1 MVKIGSLFSLLFIC
15 SCSNHQQD
23 KAVSIHE
30 DSNVTVADTL
40 QGSVSSNSY
49 SAKPADPGSM
59 GMDAPIKAKADQL
72 KSPVGIYRV
81 VFPLEDSMKI
91 EQTVK
96 FYNNK
101 TYQLQER
108 YPGSK
113 KDSMVTIQGTFL
125 PSNGYIWLY
134 QEQVARG
141 RYKWKSDT
149 LQYYDPSYKKS
160 YSMVKLQDVLER
172 DIWQEKKAQGLVLY
186 GVGNEPFWSLEVNS
200 NDTISFRL
208 ADWEQAIKLKRKETL
223 SSKDTTDYL
232 AQNDSAQIK
241 LMVLPYFCSDGM
253 SDFTY
258 QNKILVKYN
267 NQTYSGCG
275 VVYK

>member
-1 MVKIGSLFSLLFIC
+1 MVKTGSLVLLLFLF
-15 SCSNHQQD
+15 SCADHQQE
-23 KAVSIHE
+23 KAVNSNE
-30 DSNVTVADTL
+30 DSNLTIADTL

-49 SAKPADPGSM
+49 AAKPAEAEPEE
-59 GMDAPIKAKADQL
+59 PIIKPKPEQL

-81 VFPLEDSMKI
+81 IFPLEDSMRI

-108 YPGSK
+108 YPGTK
-113 KDSMVTIQGTFL
+113 KDSMVVIQGTFL

-141 RYKWKSDT
+141 RYKWKGDT
-149 LQYYDPSYKKS
+149 LQYFDPLYKKS
-160 YSMVKLQDVLER
+160 YSMVKLQDVLDRE
-172 DIWQEKKAQGLVLY
+172 IWQQKKAQGLILY
-186 GVGNEPFWSLEVNS
+186 GVGNEPFWSLELNS

-208 ADWEQAIKLKRKETL
+208 ADWEQPIKMLRNDTKNAR
-223 SSKDTTDYL
+223 DTTIYL
-232 AQNDSAQIK
+232 AHNDSAQIK
-241 LMVLPYFCSDGM
+241 LMILPYFCSDGM

>member
-1 MVKIGSLFSLLFIC
+1 MVKTGSLVLLLFLF
-15 SCSNHQQD
+15 SCADHQQE
-23 KAVSIHE
+23 KAVNSNE
-30 DSNVTVADTL
+30 DSNIAVTDTL

-49 SAKPADPGSM
+49 AAKPSEQGVEE
-59 GMDAPIKAKADQL
+59 PIIKPKPEQL

-81 VFPLEDSMKI
+81 IFPLEDSMRI

-108 YPGSK
+108 YPGTK
-113 KDSMVTIQGTFL
+113 KDSMVVIQGTFL

-141 RYKWKSDT
+141 RYKWKGDT
-149 LQYYDPSYKKS
+149 LQYFDPLYKKS
-160 YSMVKLQDVLER
+160 YSMVKLQDVLDRE
-172 DIWQEKKAQGLVLY
+172 IWQQKKAQGLILY
-186 GVGNEPFWSLEVNS
+186 GVGNEPFWSLELNS

-208 ADWEQAIKLKRKETL
+208 ADWEQPIKMLRNDTKNAR
-223 SSKDTTDYL
+223 DTTIYL
-232 AQNDSAQIK
+232 AHNDSAQIK
-241 LMVLPYFCSDGM
+241 LMILPYFCSDGM

>member
-1 MVKIGSLFSLLFIC
+1 MVKTCSLVLLLFLFSC
-15 SCSNHQQD
+15 ADHQQEM
-23 KAVSIHE
+23 AVNSNE
-30 DSNVTVADTL
+30 DSNLTIADTL

-49 SAKPADPGSM
+49 AAKPAEAEPEE
-59 GMDAPIKAKADQL
+59 PIIKPKPEQL

-81 VFPLEDSMKI
+81 IFPLEDSMRI

-108 YPGSK
+108 YPGTK
-113 KDSMVTIQGTFL
+113 KDSMVVIQGTFL

-141 RYKWKSDT
+141 RYKWKGDT
-149 LQYYDPSYKKS
+149 LQYFDPLYKKS
-160 YSMVKLQDVLER
+160 YSMVKLQDVLDRE
-172 DIWQEKKAQGLVLY
+172 IWQQKKAQGLILY
-186 GVGNEPFWSLEVNS
+186 GVGNEPFWSLELNS

-208 ADWEQAIKLKRKETL
+208 ADWEQPIKMLRNDTKNAR
-223 SSKDTTDYL
+223 DTTIYL
-232 AQNDSAQIK
+232 AHNDSAQIK
-241 LMVLPYFCSDGM
+241 LMILPYFCSDGM

>member
-1 MVKIGSLFSLLFIC
+1 MVKTGSLVLLLFLF
-15 SCSNHQQD
+15 SCADHQQE
-23 KAVSIHE
+23 KAVNSNE
-30 DSNVTVADTL
+30 DSNLTIADTL

-49 SAKPADPGSM
+49 AAKPAE
-59 GMDAPIKAKADQL
+59 AEAEEPIIKPKPEQL

-81 VFPLEDSMKI
+81 VFPLEDSLRI

-108 YPGSK
+108 YPGTK
-113 KDSMVTIQGTFL
+113 KDSMVVIQGTFL

-141 RYKWKSDT
+141 RYKWKGDT
-149 LQYYDPSYKKS
+149 LQYYDPLYKKS

-172 DIWQEKKAQGLVLY
+172 EIWQQKKAQGLILY
-186 GVGNEPFWSLEVNS
+186 GVGNEPFWSLELNS

-208 ADWEQAIKLKRKETL
+208 ADREQPIKLKRNETQNAR
-223 SSKDTTDYL
+223 DTTIYL
-232 AQNDSAQIK
+232 AGNDSAQMK
-241 LMVLPYFCSDGM
+241 LMILPYFCSDGM

>member
-23 KAVSIHE
+23 KAVNIHE

-49 SAKPADPGSM
+49 SAKPAEPGNM
-59 GMDAPIKAKADQL
+59 DIDAPIKPKADQL

-81 VFPLEDSMKI
+81 VFPLEDSTKI

-141 RYKWKSDT
+141 RYKWKGDT

-208 ADWEQAIKLKRKETL
+208 ADWEQALKLKRKETL
-223 SSKDTTDYL
+223 SSKDTTVYL
-232 AQNDSAQIK
+232 AQNDSSQIK

>member
-1 MVKIGSLFSLLFIC
+1 MKSGYLILLLFIC
-15 SCSNHQQD
+15 SCADHRQQNEAND
-23 KAVSIHE
+23 QADNTISQ
-30 DSNVTVADTL
+30 TDTL

-49 SAKPADPGSM
+49 AAKPTEAEEVP
-59 GMDAPIKAKADQL
+59 DAVIKPKPEQL

-81 VFPLEDSMKI
+81 VFPLDDSLRV

-108 YPGSK
+108 YPANK
-113 KDSMVTIQGTFL
+113 KDSMVVIQGTFL

-134 QEQVARG
+134 NEQVARG
-141 RYKWKSDT
+141 RYKWKGDT
-149 LQYYDPSYKKS
+149 LQYYDPVYKKS
-160 YSMVKLQDVLER
+160 YSMTKLQDVLVREV
-172 DIWQEKKAQGLVLY
+172 WQQKKAEGLVLY
-186 GVGNEPFWSLEVNS
+186 GVGNEPFWSLEINS

-208 ADWEQAIKLKRKETL
+208 ADWEQALKLKRKETV
-223 SSKDTTDYL
+223 SVRDTTIYL
-232 AQNDSAQIK
+232 GQNDSSQIR